1 MILDIEHTGIAVSD
15 IEAAE
20 NDYKDLGY
28 FKLHDGILDDLKRDV
43 KVSFMQ
49 KGENKIELL
58 APLYPDK
65 KSPVDKFTSLNMGYV
80 MYHLAYRVTDL
91 EKAIE
96 YLQSKRYIQIEN
108 ISISQ
113 FMENRREVYMYHS
126 NMGLVELLEDLPE
139 EA

>member
-15 IEAAE
+15 IVTAE
-20 NDYKDLGY
+20 KDYKDLGY
-28 FKLHDGILDDLKRDV
+28 HKLHDGILDDLKRDV
-43 KVSFMQ
+43 QVSFMQ

-65 KSPVDKFTSLNMGYV
+65 KSPVDKFNALNMGYV
-80 MYHLAYRVTDL
+80 MYHLAYRVINL
-91 EKAIE
+91 EEVIA
-96 YLQSKRYIQIEN
+96 YLQSKGYIQIEK

-126 NMGLVELLEDLPE
+126 HMGLVELLEDLPRGE
-139 EA
+139 